1 MPLKT
6 ILGNSELTQQLKV
19 ALPKI
24 APSKAPILI
33 RGSSGVGKEV
43 VAKAIHGLSGRDKS
57 GRFVAINCSAIPAD
71 LLENELFGHV
81 KGAFSGAISDYKGR
95 FRMADGGTLFLDE
108 IGDMPEQLQA
118 KMLRVLQDGTILPL
132 GSEKEIKVDVRII
145 SATHQNLEMFVE
157 KGKFREDLL
166 YRINVIPLLIAD
178 LSEKT
183 EEIDEFFDYFA
194 KKYSFDGRVISL
206 HPLSSEVLKKYHW
219 PGNVRELENFC
230 QRLSIIF
237 PGEIIDFR
245 NVPGHFLP
253 EGMKYYIQH
262 LPALNSEEAIQTS
275 KIDADD
281 ELNTLLDYDDMTDST
296 DVEDWIAI
304 SQSEKEVSKNILDEK
319 GLKESLKHMERKLII
334 SALNQ
339 ADNNVS
345 ECARLLKINRTTLI
359 EKINKL
365 EISIH

>member
-1 MPLKT
+1 MKT
-6 ILGNSELTQQLKV
+6 IIGNSDLTKELKA

-24 APSKAPILI
+24 ASTNAPILI
-33 RGSSGVGKEV
+33 RGASGVGKEV
-43 VAKAIHGLSGRDKS
+43 VAKTIHDLSGRDKT
-57 GRFVAINCSAIPAD
+57 GLFVAINCSAIPAD

-108 IGDMPEQLQA
+108 IGDMPAQLQA
-118 KMLRVLQDGTILPL
+118 KLLRVLQDGSILPL

-166 YRINVIPLLIAD
+166 YRINVIPLLIAN

-183 EEIDEFFDYFA
+183 EEIDEFFAYFA
-194 KKYSFDGRVISL
+194 NKYSVNGRVISL
-206 HPLSSEVLKKYHW
+206 HPLSSEILKKYHW

-245 NVPGHFLP
+245 SVPGHFLP
-253 EGMKYYIQH
+253 ETMKYFIRQ
-262 LPALNSEEAIQTS
+262 LPALNGDEPIQTS
-275 KIDADD
+275 NINNTDN
-281 ELNTLLDYDDMTDST
+281 ELNTLLDFDDMTQT
-296 DVEDWIAI
+296 PDVEDWIAI
-304 SQSEKEVSKNILDEK
+304 SQGSMEVSNNILHEK
-319 GLKESLKHMERKLII
+319 GLKESIKYMERKLII

-339 ADNNVS
+339 ADMNVS

-365 EISIH
+365 EISIN

>member
-1 MPLKT
+1 MGSSNLTKELKIT
-6 ILGNSELTQQLKV
+6 
-19 ALPKI
+19 LPKI
-24 APSKAPILI
+24 ASTDAPVLI

-43 VAKAIHGLSGRDKS
+43 VAKAIHALSGRNKS
-57 GRFVAINCSAIPAD
+57 GIFVAINCSAIPAD

-118 KMLRVLQDGTILPL
+118 KLLRVIQDGTILPL

-145 SATHQNLEMFVE
+145 SATHQNLEMLVE

-178 LSEKT
+178 LSKKT
-183 EEIDEFFDYFA
+183 EEIDEFFIYFA
-194 KKYSFDGRVISL
+194 NKYSVDDRVISL
-206 HPLSSEVLKKYHW
+206 HPLSREILNKYHW

-237 PGEIIDFR
+237 PGQIVDFR
-245 NVPGHFLP
+245 NVASNFLP
-253 EGMKYYIQH
+253 EGMKYYIQQ
-262 LPALNSEEAIQTS
+262 LPDLKGEESIQTS
-275 KIDADD
+275 NSNSGNEI
-281 ELNTLLDYDDMTDST
+281 NTLLDYDDMNNLADI
-296 DVEDWIAI
+296 EDWIAI
-304 SQSEKEVSKNILDEK
+304 SEKKVLKNLLSEK
-319 GLKESLKHMERKLII
+319 GLKDSLKHMERKFII
-334 SALNQ
+334 SALKQ
-339 ADNNVS
+339 AGNNVS

-365 EISIH
+365 KISIN